1 MKKHLAAVFWTMLF
15 LCPRLGA
22 AGALDPA
29 RYLAQRGWTPF
40 EGSKPVQLPQ
50 AGIAALRYYEQGRSV
65 PSCGIL
71 TARSGRAAPQFI
83 DLVSSDAGEN
93 YPQCLGIGPIAQFRL
108 QGRAYAV
115 VGFDFRETGQ
125 DFYRS
130 YHYLYQNGQQG
141 YLSDKALN
149 RLVPDIDLQEAGE
162 SGRKGT
168 DGVKAARTAY
178 FKGAF
183 PHLRFLERDFISGPQ
198 SSFAMFDNRQT
209 RQCYLA
215 LETGSAP
222 VLAAHT
228 EFMPGTQCSAVL
240 ATTALD
246 KGDMTY
252 YLALLGA
259 GAGKQLAAIASVNR
273 AGKITLEK
281 ALTSAVNTSGA
292 TGNARTAKAA
302 LSKLLH

>member
-1 MKKHLAAVFWTMLF
+1 MNKHLTAVFWSMLF
-15 LCPRLGA
+15 LCPLSGA
-22 AGALDPA
+22 AGALDPE

-50 AGIAALRYYEQGRSV
+50 AGIAVLRYYEQGRSV

-71 TARSGRAAPQFI
+71 TAGSERATPHFI

-108 QGRAYAV
+108 QGRVYAV
-115 VGFDFRETGQ
+115 VGYDFRETGQ

-130 YHYLYQNGQQG
+130 YHYLYEDGQQG
-141 YLSDKALN
+141 YVSDKALN
-149 RLVPDIDLQEAGE
+149 RLVPDIDLQEAEE
-162 SGRKGT
+162 SGRKRT
-168 DGVKAARTAY
+168 DGVKAAHRLLQGSVPAPALPGARFHLGPTVIVRHVRQPPDTPMLPGAGNWLGTGPGRAYGIHAGSAMQRGTCHDGARQGGHHLLPRTARH
-178 FKGAF
+178 G
-183 PHLRFLERDFISGPQ
+183 RR
-198 SSFAMFDNRQT
+198 
-209 RQCYLA
+209 
-215 LETGSAP
+215 
-222 VLAAHT
+222 
-228 EFMPGTQCSAVL
+228 
-240 ATTALD
+240 
-246 KGDMTY
+246 
-252 YLALLGA
+252 
-259 GAGKQLAAIASVNR
+259 KQLAAIASVTR

>member
-1 MKKHLAAVFWTMLF
+1 MKKHLVAVFWTMLF
-15 LCPRLGA
+15 LCPRSGA

-40 EGSKPVQLPQ
+40 EDSKPVQLPQ

-71 TARSGRAAPQFI
+71 TAGSGRSAPHFI

-93 YPQCLGIGPIAQFRL
+93 YPQCLGIGPIVQFRL
-108 QGRAYAV
+108 QNRAYAV
-115 VGFDFRETGQ
+115 VGYDFRETRE
-125 DFYRS
+125 DVYRS
-130 YHYLYQNGQQG
+130 YHYFYQDGQQG
-141 YLSDKALN
+141 YVSDEALN
-149 RLVPDIDLQEAGE
+149 GIVPDIDLQEAGE
-162 SGRKGT
+162 TARKGT

-178 FKGAF
+178 FKRAF
-183 PHLRFLERDFISGPQ
+183 PHLRFLERDFISGSQ

-209 RQCYLA
+209 GQCYLA
-215 LETGSAP
+215 LETGSTQ

-228 EFMPGTQCSAVL
+228 EFVPGARCSGVL

-273 AGKITLEK
+273 AGKITFEK
-281 ALTSAVNTSGA
+281 DLSSAVNTSGA

-302 LSKLLH
+302 LASLLR